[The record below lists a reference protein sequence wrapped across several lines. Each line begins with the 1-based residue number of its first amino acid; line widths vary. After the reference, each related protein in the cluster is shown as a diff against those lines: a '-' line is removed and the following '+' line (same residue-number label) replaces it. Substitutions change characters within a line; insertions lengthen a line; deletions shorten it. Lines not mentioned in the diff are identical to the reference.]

1 MKLNDLLGLR
11 KLKEKAYI
19 DIRASLRSGEPFP
32 HTLLYGIGGT
42 GKTAFA
48 RAIGAELGYYFVEVE
63 GIVFKR
69 RDILVE
75 HLKRSSMEA
84 QSCGKTLL
92 LFIDE
97 VHRLSL
103 PVQEALYVPMKE
115 WRITSEDGYIHF
127 PRFSVLA
134 ATTRFD
140 KLDTNSFVK
149 RFDNL
154 WELGR
159 YPWDEMELIVAAE
172 LKKNGLRFSYQVVQE
187 ISKRCLGVPRVA
199 CSLVKLVYRGC
210 LAYGHRVVTLKDVKQ
225 TFRREELD
233 VRGLS
238 PMHRRYVEILSKS
251 GSTPMGLGV
260 IASKMSTHEDMVSGT
275 VEPILLELD
284 FVSQGSR
291 GRVLTEDGH
300 TYYRKFSQKR
310 LDIRNGCDIVG
321 AY

>member
-1 MKLNDLLGLR
+1 MKLNDLLGLT
-11 KLKEKAYI
+11 KLKRKASI
-19 DIRASLRSGEPFP
+19 DIQASLRSGEPFP

-48 RAIGAELGYYFVEVE
+48 RAIGAELGYHFVEVE
-63 GIVFKR
+63 GIVFKHR
-69 RDILVE
+69 EILVE
-75 HLKRSSMEA
+75 HLRRSSIDA
-84 QSCGKTLL
+84 QRSGKILL

-115 WRITSEDGYIHF
+115 WRITSEAGDITF
-127 PRFSVLA
+127 PRFSLIA

-172 LKKNGLRFSYQVVQE
+172 LKKNGLGFSYLVVKE
-187 ISKRCLGVPRVA
+187 IAKRCLGVPRVA
-199 CSLVKLVYRGC
+199 VSLVKRVYRSSIAAGHQEVS
-210 LAYGHRVVTLKDVKQ
+210 LADVKG
-225 TFRREELD
+225 TFMREELD
-233 VRGLS
+233 GRGLS
-238 PMHRRYVEILSKS
+238 PSHRRYVEILFKN
-251 GSTPMGLGV
+251 GPNPMGLGV
-260 IASKMSTHEDMVSGT
+260 IASKMSTNDDMVSGSI
-275 VEPILLELD
+275 EPILLELD

-291 GRVLTEDGH
+291 GRVLTEEGH
-300 TYYRKFSQKR
+300 TYFRNFSKKA
-310 LDIRNGCDIVG
+310 LDIRNGCGKVG
-321 AY
+321 A